1 MGLASLEDG
10 ACKRQY
16 VTEPHSMG
24 LRQGSDLDNIQELIA
39 QIEGESAR

>member
-10 ACKRQY
+10 ARMQY

-24 LRQGSDLDNIQELIA
+24 LRQGYDLDNIQKLIA
-39 QIEGESAR
+39 QIEGERAR